1 MTDFKAGRTAPDF
14 TLSSFT
20 LSKALGEGLP
30 PAGLPLLLTFYKKTC
45 PTCQLTYPFFE
56 RLHKQ
61 HGKKCKIFGIG
72 QDPETKEF
80 STQYGITFPMIPD
93 PAPYLV
99 SKLYH
104 LTTVPTA
111 FLILPSQKIDFVTI
125 GFVKNELIELSR
137 RIASLT
143 ISGTKEPP
151 FALFNA
157 EDGVP
162 EFKPG

>member
-20 LSKALGEGLP
+20 LSKELK
-30 PAGLPLLLTFYKKTC
+30 AGPLLLTFYKKTC

-61 HGKKCKIFGIG
+61 YGRKFRIFGIG

-80 STQYGITFPMIPD
+80 ATQYGITFPMIPD
-93 PAPYLV
+93 PDPYLV
-99 SKLYH
+99 SKQYH
-104 LTTVPTA
+104 LATVPTA
-111 FLILPSQKIDFVTI
+111 FLILSGKKIDFVTI

-143 ISGTKEPP
+143 QEPP
-151 FALFNA
+151 FALFKTEEA
-157 EDGVP
+157 VP